1 LAISALTAVYA
12 LAQLLATPALGVLS
26 DRYGRR
32 PVLLVSLFGS
42 AVGYLLFGIGG
53 ALWILF
59 AGRIIDGLTAGNVSA
74 LYAIVADISTPAERT
89 LRFGALGAA
98 SGLGLVLG
106 PVLGGSLAQLTPET
120 PLYCAAALTLAMT
133 LWGVWALPESK
144 QPAPQSTPFNTASL
158 NPFGQM
164 VGLIAD
170 QRLRVP
176 VLAAALLTLSFAL
189 LLATLPVLTMT
200 HFGWGT
206 ESTGALF
213 AVFGTLSIITQALLL
228 RQLLPRLGERGVAL
242 VGLSLAALGFALTG
256 IAVVLTSAALLPVAA
271 ATLGIGVPL
280 ASTALSG
287 ISSQVV
293 GAHEQGRMQGSNQA
307 VQALARVIGPLW
319 GGWLYLAAGAAT
331 TYWVS
336 TVHVLVALG
345 LVALAL
351 AHPSSFPA
359 ATAPAAD

>member
-1 LAISALTAVYA
+1 
-12 LAQLLATPALGVLS
+12 
-26 DRYGRR
+26 
-32 PVLLVSLFGS
+32 
-42 AVGYLLFGIGG
+42 
-53 ALWILF
+53 
-59 AGRIIDGLTAGNVSA
+59 
-74 LYAIVADISTPAERT
+74 
-89 LRFGALGAA
+89 
-98 SGLGLVLG
+98 
-106 PVLGGSLAQLTPET
+106 
-120 PLYCAAALTLAMT
+120 
-133 LWGVWALPESK
+133 
-144 QPAPQSTPFNTASL
+144 
-158 NPFGQM
+158 
-164 VGLIAD
+164 
-170 QRLRVP
+170 
-176 VLAAALLTLSFAL
+176 
-189 LLATLPVLTMT
+189 MT

-319 GGWLYLAAGAAT
+319 GGWLFLAAGAAT

-345 LVALAL
+345 LVAVAL